1 MDRYRQKLI
10 ISYLFLNSTQ
20 EKLIDQIIN
29 VGMAGV
35 YKDIGDTFIKDD
47 EYVFEIVQFRGTND
61 ASLNFL
67 LEIYDQL
74 QNSMDS
80 IIFENDIQDSE
91 LLEVLPEYIDI
102 YEPDYIGFDLDDE
115 DFDDNPFE

>member
-1 MDRYRQKLI
+1 M
-10 ISYLFLNSTQ
+10 SYLFLNSMQ

>member
-10 ISYLFLNSTQ
+10 MSYLFLNSMQ